1 MFYINFYNQN
11 SSFAL
16 SNAER
21 KLRYHTKLNEERHEE
36 VKQQNWER
44 KREKKYCLDR
54 GAERRKTNQR
64 KRKEKTLQRKTS
76 SESFDNLPLKTRKQK
91 EKLLK
96 NFTKLFQ
103 IHQPRR

>member
-21 KLRYHTKLNEERHEE
+21 KLRYHAKLSEERHEE

-44 KREKKYCLDR
+44 KREKKNMLSWQR
-54 GAERRKTNQR
+54 SRK
-64 KRKEKTLQRKTS
+64 KKDESKKEKGKDFT
-76 SESFDNLPLKTRKQK
+76 
-91 EKLLK
+91 EKNK
-96 NFTKLFQ
+96 FWKL
-103 IHQPRR
+103 R

>member
-36 VKQQNWER
+36 VKQQ
-44 KREKKYCLDR
+44 D
-54 GAERRKTNQR
+54 
-64 KRKEKTLQRKTS
+64 
-76 SESFDNLPLKTRKQK
+76 
-91 EKLLK
+91 
-96 NFTKLFQ
+96 
-103 IHQPRR
+103 

>member
-36 VKQQNWER
+36 VKQQN
-44 KREKKYCLDR
+44 
-54 GAERRKTNQR
+54 
-64 KRKEKTLQRKTS
+64 
-76 SESFDNLPLKTRKQK
+76 
-91 EKLLK
+91 
-96 NFTKLFQ
+96 
-103 IHQPRR
+103 

>member
-44 KREKKYCLDR
+44 KREKKNTVLTEEQKE
-54 GAERRKTNQR
+54 ERRIKERER
-64 KRKEKTLQRKTS
+64 KRLYREKQV
-76 SESFDNLPLKTRKQK
+76 LKASIIC
-91 EKLLK
+91 L
-96 NFTKLFQ
+96 
-103 IHQPRR
+103 

>member
-36 VKQQNWER
+36 VKQQNWVR
-44 KREKKYCLDR
+44 KREKKILPWQR
-54 GAERRKTNQR
+54 SRK
-64 KRKEKTLQRKTS
+64 KKDESKKEKGKDFT
-76 SESFDNLPLKTRKQK
+76 
-91 EKLLK
+91 EKNK
-96 NFTKLFQ
+96 FWKL
-103 IHQPRR
+103 R

>member
-44 KREKKYCLDR
+44 KREKKILPWQR
-54 GAERRKTNQR
+54 SRK
-64 KRKEKTLQRKTS
+64 KKDESKKEKGKDFT
-76 SESFDNLPLKTRKQK
+76 
-91 EKLLK
+91 EKNK
-96 NFTKLFQ
+96 FWKL
-103 IHQPRR
+103 R